1 MIVLD
6 TTVLVYAV
14 GADHPLRVP
23 ARRLITS
30 IGAGRVAATT
40 TPEVIQEFTHVRA
53 RRESRDEAAALA
65 REFVTLLTPLTPVT
79 PADLIAGLELFART
93 PSLGCFDAVLVAV
106 ARRLAAPLV
115 SADRGFEPVL
125 GDDLLTLDGDPLRGL
140 T

>member
-1 MIVLD
+1 MILLD

-14 GADHPLRVP
+14 GADHRLRTP

-30 IGAGRVAATT
+30 IGVGRVAATT

-53 RRESRDEAAALA
+53 RREGRGEAAALS
-65 REFVTLLTPLTPVT
+65 REFVTLLTPLTTVT
-79 PADLIAGLELFART
+79 PTDLTAGLEVFERA

-115 SADRGFEPVL
+115 SADRRFEPVL
-125 GDDLLTLDGDPLRGL
+125 GDDVLALDGARLAEL
-140 T
+140 L

>member
-1 MIVLD
+1 MILLD

-14 GADHPLRVP
+14 GADHRLRTP

-30 IGAGRVAATT
+30 IGVGRVAATT
-40 TPEVIQEFTHVRA
+40 TPEVIEEFTHVRA
-53 RRESRDEAAALA
+53 RREGRDDAVALA
-65 REFVTLLTPLTPVT
+65 HEFVTLLTPLTPVT
-79 PADLIAGLELFART
+79 PTDLTAGLEVFARI
-93 PSLGCFDAVLVAV
+93 PSLGCSDAVLVAV

-125 GDDLLTLDGDPLRGL
+125 GDDLLMLDGLPLREL

>member
-79 PADLIAGLELFART
+79 PTDLTAGLEVFART
-93 PSLGCFDAVLVAV
+93 PSLGCVDAVLVAV

-115 SADRGFEPVL
+115 SADRGFETVL

>member
-1 MIVLD
+1 MILLD

-14 GADHPLRVP
+14 GADHPLRTP
-23 ARRLITS
+23 ARRLVTS

-53 RRESRDEAAALA
+53 RREGRDDAVALA

-79 PADLIAGLELFART
+79 PNDLTAGLEVFARA

-106 ARRLAAPLV
+106 ARRLRAALV
-115 SADRGFEPVL
+115 SADRGFESVL
-125 GDDLLTLDGDPLRGL
+125 GDNVLALDGEPLREL